1 MRRGV
6 DVRVLTVGSATD
18 VRTTRWAGR
27 KQYDALLRGGV
38 RIFEFQPTM
47 MHAKTLVADGL
58 WSSIGTMNFDNRSM
72 VFNSESNLN
81 VLDPA
86 TGATMDSVFRDDLR
100 YAKEVKRADFEK
112 RGVFERVMELLSS
125 AMARLL

>member
-1 MRRGV
+1 
-6 DVRVLTVGSATD
+6 
-18 VRTTRWAGR
+18 GR
-27 KQYDALLRGGV
+27 KQYAELLRGGV

-81 VLDPA
+81 VL
-86 TGATMDSVFRDDLR
+86 GATTGGEMDRIFLDDLR
-100 YAKEVKRADFEK
+100 YAKEIKLADFEH
-112 RGVFERVMELLSS
+112 RGPVQRFLEVCS
-125 AMARLL
+125 AAVARLL